1 MFLDHD
7 QERHT
12 FDIEP
17 PSVFSPLEP
26 DRQKTESDLL
36 RNNHERTVAVQIRHG
51 IAIGRLF
58 RVVSK
63 SVGDPAEEARR
74 AKKSPH
80 AISASLSCCQ
90 LTTLTKMCCEDSHR
104 SCKCH
109 GGTYLQRQTW

>member
-36 RNNHERTVAVQIRHG
+36 RNNRECTVAV
-51 IAIGRLF
+51 
-58 RVVSK
+58 
-63 SVGDPAEEARR
+63 
-74 AKKSPH
+74 
-80 AISASLSCCQ
+80 
-90 LTTLTKMCCEDSHR
+90 
-104 SCKCH
+104 
-109 GGTYLQRQTW
+109 